1 MSQSSILILFGSTGD
16 LVANKILPALDQW
29 YEAAKPYGLI
39 LCLGRRAMD
48 TEAYIRFVEKKGRV
62 NLSDAL
68 KRSIQYKQMEF
79 DTVGDYHHL
88 KHVIMDQCPRDI
100 TFYLAVKPEGFLII
114 AGHLSDVGLLE
125 KGNLD
130 HKIIFEKPFG
140 NSLQNSM
147 HIQARILERADEI
160 QIYRIDHYLGKDM
173 IRNILAL
180 RFGNRLFEES
190 WRGDV
195 LSSVKIISWETA
207 GVEERLDYYDN
218 AGAIN
223 DMVQSHLLQ
232 IIALVAMD
240 APQNFGSESIRRRK
254 LDVMR
259 HMIVSN
265 ADQICVGQYKG
276 YTEVAAEFAAS
287 KTETY
292 VKAVL
297 NVDLPKWKGTS
308 FIVET
313 GKKMKEKRM
322 EIIMTFE
329 PKLMCLTEFEAI
341 DIKPNV
347 LTIEVYPTEG
357 VHLRF
362 NSKAP
367 GYDFKMDTVDAEY
380 CHTCR
385 SPGNKPE
392 AYVKL
397 LMDAKAGDKTLFA
410 GWEELELQWRIA
422 DDIKA
427 AARQTELLVYEEGTL

>member
-29 YEAAKPYGLI
+29 YEETKPYGLI

-48 TEAYIRFVEKKGRV
+48 AEAYISFVEKKGRLK
-62 NLSDAL
+62 LSDAL
-68 KRSIQYKQMEF
+68 KRCIQYKQIEF
-79 DTVGDYHHL
+79 DTVGDYYRL
-88 KHVIMDQCPRDI
+88 KQEIMGQSPRDI
-100 TFYLAVKPEGFLII
+100 TFYLAVKPEGFLSI

-125 KGNLD
+125 KGNLN

-140 NSLQNSM
+140 NSLQNAM
-147 HIQARILERADEI
+147 HIQAHILKLVDEI

-190 WRGDV
+190 WKGDV
-195 LSSVKIISWETA
+195 LSSVKIISWETS
-207 GVEERLDYYDN
+207 GVEERLDYYDH

-240 APQNFGSESIRRRK
+240 APQNFGSESIRRQK
-254 LDVMR
+254 LDIMR
-259 HMIVSN
+259 HMSVSDS
-265 ADQICVGQYKG
+265 AQICVGQYKG
-276 YTEVAAEFAAS
+276 YTEAAGFAES

-292 VKAVL
+292 VNATL
-297 NVDLPKWKGTS
+297 TVDLPKWKGTS

-322 EIIMTFE
+322 EVIMTFE
-329 PKLMCLTEFEAI
+329 SNLLCLTEFEAI
-341 DIKPNV
+341 NIKPNV

-367 GYDFKMDTVDAEY
+367 GYDFKMDTVEAEY

-422 DDIKA
+422 DEIKA
-427 AARQTELLVYEEGTL
+427 AAIGTELMVYEEGSL